1 MHIFMVN
8 ISVAVQ
14 FYPWFKF
21 HFPWFLDMV
30 MHDNKLH
37 YYTLYSLSVFSLAE
51 SLQLILETDLQV
63 ARAMHDFQLQYQ
75 FKFLATVCLSL
86 FSSKQCIIKQ
96 LLDSVFV
103 IP

>member
-21 HFPWFLDMV
+21 RFPWFLDMV

-51 SLQLILETDLQV
+51 SLQLILEIS
-63 ARAMHDFQLQYQ
+63 ANYI
-75 FKFLATVCLSL
+75 LA
-86 FSSKQCIIKQ
+86 
-96 LLDSVFV
+96 DN
-103 IP
+103 